1 MMYFDACDVGGLE
14 SVRQD
19 VCDTRKSSSTTSQQV
34 NFSSDNDDD
43 DVCCLALPAV
53 ESPASPLTA
62 DTGSTLTSTS
72 PSPTEIVELPLLTVT
87 ASVESPASPLTA
99 DTGSTLTST
108 SPSPTEV
115 VELPLLTST
124 PSVES
129 PASPL
134 TADTGRTQTSPSP
147 SKVVKLPLL
156 PLTRRLFEI
165 GMISQQVSFNTNNND
180 PVESPASC
188 ADGTQTSTSPSQ
200 SKVVKMLLLPLTRR
214 LPKFGKRSSPVRDK
228 DSPSTSTM
236 AVDDPHVQ
244 TQQNDDQKT
253 KDLEDRKDTY
263 QEGNYCG
270 RNQKKS
276 TLPFN

>member
-1 MMYFDACDVGGLE
+1 MI
-14 SVRQD
+14 
-19 VCDTRKSSSTTSQQV
+19 SQQV
-34 NFSSDNDDD
+34 SFNTNNND
-43 DVCCLALPAV
+43 PV
-53 ESPASPLTA
+53 ESPASCA
-62 DTGSTLTSTS
+62 DGTPTSTS
-72 PSPTEIVELPLLTVT
+72 P
-87 ASVESPASPLTA
+87 
-99 DTGSTLTST
+99 
-108 SPSPTEV
+108 
-115 VELPLLTST
+115 
-124 PSVES
+124 
-129 PASPL
+129 
-134 TADTGRTQTSPSP
+134 SPSP

-156 PLTRRLFEI
+156 PLTRRLSEI
-165 GMISQQVSFNTNNND
+165 GMISQQGSFNTNNND

-270 RNQKKS
+270 RNKKNQRYHLTNVNYRQS
-276 TLPFN
+276 NMLLIFSQSVVGD